1 MAVIN
6 NASVYDYYLNTY
18 AGDSGNN
25 RSNRF
30 DSHKKSEL
38 RDVYGRILKANRQSP
53 LYKLNVDPESMTR
66 FAIDLKENARRM
78 QNVVSALSTEGDDI
92 ESIFYKKVAVSSN
105 PDAVGV
111 EYVGDKDSNENPA
124 FDLGVERLATP
135 QVNTGNF
142 LVSTGHDFEEGSYTF
157 DLDIGGKAFEFQY
170 NVMYGDNNYDVQ
182 QRISRLINSSDLALT
197 SRVLLNNGNHT
208 SALQITSKHTGLAE
222 DEEFLFRITSGS
234 NWKEMNIL
242 GINEV
247 TEPAQSS
254 KFTLNDT
261 EHSSL
266 SNTFTINQAFE
277 INLKKPTPANAPAHI
292 GFKANTEAI
301 ADSVEELIT
310 SFNGFVAVG
319 QKYENDNGRNQLLNE
334 LHGLARSFGDE
345 LAEVGIGLNGDGTMF
360 LDREHIAESVTGED
374 AKAAFGILN
383 KFKDALEREAQKT
396 SVNPMNYVDKVTVE
410 YKHPTKTFTAPYAT
424 SVYSGL
430 LVNQAL

>member
-18 AGDSGNN
+18 AGDSAPN
-25 RSNRF
+25 RPNRF

-38 RDVYGRILKANRQSP
+38 RDVYGRILKANRESP
-53 LYKLNVDPESMTR
+53 LYKLKVDPESMTR
-66 FAIDLKENARRM
+66 FAIDLKENARHM

-111 EYVGDKDSNENPA
+111 EYVGDKDSTENPT
-124 FDLGVERLATP
+124 FDLGVKRLATP

-142 LVSTGHDFEEGSYTF
+142 LPATGHDFEEGTYSF
-157 DLDIGGKAFEFQY
+157 DLDIGGKSFEFQY

-182 QRISRLINSSDLALT
+182 QRISRLINSSNLALS
-197 SRVLLNNGNHT
+197 SRVLLNNDNRT
-208 SALQITSKHTGLAE
+208 SALQIVSKHTGLAE

-254 KFTLNDT
+254 IFTLNDA

-266 SNTFTINQAFE
+266 ANTFTINKAFE
-277 INLKKPTPANAPAHI
+277 VSIHGTTPDGEPAHI

-301 ADSVEELIT
+301 ADSVEELVT

-319 QKYENDNGRNQLLNE
+319 QKYQNDNGHNQLLNE

-345 LAEVGIGLNGDGTMF
+345 LSQVGIGLMGDGSMF
-360 LDREHIAESVTGED
+360 LDREVIADAVTSED
-374 AKAAFGILN
+374 AKKAFGILN

-424 SVYSGL
+424 SIYSGL